1 MQPPAFLRVFRHN
14 FKGFSL
20 SMPLLPRS
28 RTDIVPQMAHN
39 SATKA
44 SRFVNKD
51 GSPNVVR
58 KGESWFNRFNIYH
71 YLLKMPV
78 WRFFVL
84 VVAFYTIIN
93 FLFAT
98 VYYAFCLNH
107 LEGLIHGGTLDNF
120 EETYFFSSQTL
131 TTVGYGRISPVGL
144 LTNSI
149 AAFEALI
156 GILTLALIT
165 GTLYGKFVRP
175 KAYIRFSEPA
185 VVGPLE
191 EVRALSFRLISS
203 KKTNIT
209 NLEIKVTLAMRRTG
223 EGETGYQFMPLTLQ
237 TDTLNALYLSWT
249 VAHTIDGESPLWG
262 MDAAAFKAL
271 DVELLVHLQAYDEHF
286 SSSIVARTS
295 YVWQEIMHEAAFV
308 PMYEDLEEH
317 TVLYL
322 KKLDDWELV

>member
-1 MQPPAFLRVFRHN
+1 
-14 FKGFSL
+14 
-20 SMPLLPRS
+20 MPLS
-28 RTDIVPQMAHN
+28 FKQTDIIPQIAQRN
-39 SATKA
+39 APKT

-58 KGESWFNRFNIYH
+58 KGENWFNRFNIYH
-71 YLLKMPV
+71 YLLRMPM
-78 WRFFVL
+78 WQFFLL
-84 VVAFYTIIN
+84 VVAFYTFIN

-107 LEGLIHGGTLDNF
+107 LEGLIHGSGPENF

-175 KAYIRFSEPA
+175 KAYIQFSA
-185 VVGPLE
+185 NAMVGPLSE
-191 EVRALSFRLISS
+191 GQALNFRLISS

-223 EGETGYQFMPLTLQ
+223 EGGGETGYKFLPLTLQ
-237 TDTLNALYLSWT
+237 TDTLNALYLSWSIE
-249 VAHTIDGESPLWG
+249 HLIDSESPLWG
-262 MDAAAFKAL
+262 MEAAAYEAL

-286 SSSIVARTS
+286 SSNIVARTS
-295 YVWQEIMHEAAFV
+295 YVWKEIIHNAAFV
-308 PMYEDLEEH
+308 PMYEDLEEN

-322 KKLDDWELV
+322 NKLDDWKKA

>member
-1 MQPPAFLRVFRHN
+1 MSLPP
-14 FKGFSL
+14 FKQ
-20 SMPLLPRS
+20 
-28 RTDIVPQMAHN
+28 TDIISQIAQSN
-39 SATKA
+39 ATKT

-58 KGESWFNRFNIYH
+58 KGESWINRFNIYH
-71 YLLKMPV
+71 YLLRMPM
-78 WRFFVL
+78 WQFFLL

-98 VYYAFCLNH
+98 VYYAFCLDH
-107 LEGLIHGGTLDNF
+107 LEGLIHGGGLDNF

-175 KAYIRFSEPA
+175 KAYIRFSQHA
-185 VVGPLE
+185 LVGLLE
-191 EVRALSFRLISS
+191 DKQTLNFRLISS

-223 EGETGYQFMPLTLQ
+223 EGETGYQFLPLPLQ
-237 TDTLNALYLSWT
+237 AATLNALYLSWS
-249 VAHTIDGESPLWG
+249 VAHLIDRESPLWG
-262 MDAAAFKAL
+262 MDAAAYEAL
-271 DVELLVHLQAYDEHF
+271 DVELLVHLQAYDEQF
-286 SSSIVARTS
+286 SSNIVARTS
-295 YVWQEIMHEAAFV
+295 YVWKEIIYNAVFV

-322 KKLDDWELV
+322 KKLDDWKPA